1 LPLDIISAA
10 ASAASA
16 ALNLESAQV
25 SRVSFELADRVV
37 RPISNLAYR
46 EVDTAPVKVAQETLA
61 VADEGSVYQFIARVK
76 KLSQQEQIKVL
87 EEYFSKLS
95 PADIR
100 SRQLIAQR
108 LIQVDKD
115 SIVANQWNS
124 LGLQAGQVY
133 MFYALGPI
141 LR

>member
-1 LPLDIISAA
+1 LPLNIISAA

-16 ALNLESAQV
+16 ALNLESAQA

-37 RPISNLAYR
+37 RSISNLAYR

-133 MFYALGPI
+133 IFYALGPI